1 MEIRPKAY
9 QFTKNGIKF
18 CQILILAFRN
28 CPKTCRIMPNWRNF
42 AKSGHA
48 DLESYNRLDTSAIQA
63 ICSTYSSSRRAWHLR
78 YSGTTPRPYVPLTR
92 PVDVHDTSAYQPP
105 QAHVQLTRP
114 VDVHDTSGIQVPH
127 PGHIFHLPVQS
138 TCMTPQLISHPRPMF
153 NLPVQ

>member
-42 AKSGHA
+42 VISGHA

-78 YSGTTPRPYVPLTR
+78 YSDTTPRPYVQITR
-92 PVDVHDTSAYQPP
+92 PVDVHDTSAFQPP

-114 VDVHDTSGIQVPH
+114 VDVRDVGAVRPPGQRLVRSGHVEGNSETVKLKKKLH
-127 PGHIFHLPVQS
+127 F
-138 TCMTPQLISHPRPMF
+138 
-153 NLPVQ
+153 